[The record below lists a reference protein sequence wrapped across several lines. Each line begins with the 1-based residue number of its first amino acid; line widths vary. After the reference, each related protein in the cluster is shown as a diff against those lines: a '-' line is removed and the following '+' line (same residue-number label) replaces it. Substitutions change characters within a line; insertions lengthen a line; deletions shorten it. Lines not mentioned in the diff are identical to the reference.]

1 MPPSVITYSLPLFS
15 CICIFSR
22 PPFSA
27 PCFWFDIFFLQAR
40 PNGDNMFGG
49 DKQTHAAS
57 EGSLGKYGCL
67 GSGLPL
73 PRGDQTKA
81 QLWAAEIA
89 FASAAFGDMR
99 HAQTMQVVKKSAA
112 GTDPIAPPRAEIM
125 VLICKRWH
133 GKDAAD
139 ASLQHG
145 GTTGR
150 GTICNHGGRAA
161 MVGSGWGEF
170 CHARRCRV

>member
-1 MPPSVITYSLPLFS
+1 MPPSVITCSLPLFS

-27 PCFWFDIFFLQAR
+27 LCFWFDIFFSLLFFLQAR

-89 FASAAFGDMR
+89 FASAAFGDTR
-99 HAQTMQVVKKSAA
+99 HTRTMQVVKKKC
-112 GTDPIAPPRAEIM
+112 GGYGPHRASESRDHGAN
-125 VLICKRWH
+125 LQTLARKRC
-133 GKDAAD
+133 
-139 ASLQHG
+139 
-145 GTTGR
+145 GR
-150 GTICNHGGRAA
+150 CIPA
-161 MVGSGWGEF
+161 
-170 CHARRCRV
+170 ARRDNGPWHYL